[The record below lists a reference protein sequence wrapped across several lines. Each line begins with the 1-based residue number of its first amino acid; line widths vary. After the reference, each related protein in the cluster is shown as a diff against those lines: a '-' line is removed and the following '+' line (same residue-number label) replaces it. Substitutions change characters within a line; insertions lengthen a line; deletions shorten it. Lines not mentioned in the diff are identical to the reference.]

1 MCVGG
6 GGQGGRERERPVK
19 ILHSKLQLSPAVA
32 ASPAGRHLAL
42 SRSLS
47 YSLALSL
54 SRRFIS
60 MVSDSSGKYGILCRE
75 GKHKQKP
82 TGIPIN
88 L

>member
-1 MCVGG
+1 MCGEGG
-6 GGQGGRERERPVK
+6 ARRKRKGETCKNIALKATVIPGGRGVTCRPPPR
-19 ILHSKLQLSPAVA
+19 SLS
-32 ASPAGRHLAL
+32 L
-42 SRSLS
+42 SRS
-47 YSLALSL
+47 YSLSL